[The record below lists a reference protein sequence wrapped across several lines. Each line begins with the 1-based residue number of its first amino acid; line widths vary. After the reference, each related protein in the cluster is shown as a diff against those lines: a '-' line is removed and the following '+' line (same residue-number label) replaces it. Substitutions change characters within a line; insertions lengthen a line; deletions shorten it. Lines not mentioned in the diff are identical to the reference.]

1 METIEDAPASI
12 EETPEE
18 ISEDELVD
26 LIRTLTPKQQEV
38 IKLTSEGTAS
48 IPELARKAD
57 LATNT
62 IGTWLYNHSDTRA
75 MGFQI
80 AFKATKALR
89 VKNLPTMAVAMAKAA
104 STEAMRRDVEAATA
118 PNPDTAAML
127 TAVGH
132 RRDTIYKAAGLLA
145 PDASQV
151 TIIGTINAAL
161 VAHPRPP
168 EPWLSVEAAPP
179 TVEAPHASE

>member
-1 METIEDAPASI
+1 METIEEAPASI

-62 IGTWLYNHSDTRA
+62 IGTWLYNHSDARA

-80 AFKATKALR
+80 AFKAVRALR
-89 VKNLPTMAVAMAKAA
+89 TKNLPTMAVAMAKAA

-132 RRDTIYKAAGLLA
+132 RRDTIYKAAGLLST
-145 PDASQV
+145 DASQV
-151 TIIGTINAAL
+151 TIIGTINNAL
-161 VAHPRPP
+161 IAKPRPP
-168 EPWLSVEAAPP
+168 EPWLSVEAPP
-179 TVEAPHASE
+179 TVEAPPASE